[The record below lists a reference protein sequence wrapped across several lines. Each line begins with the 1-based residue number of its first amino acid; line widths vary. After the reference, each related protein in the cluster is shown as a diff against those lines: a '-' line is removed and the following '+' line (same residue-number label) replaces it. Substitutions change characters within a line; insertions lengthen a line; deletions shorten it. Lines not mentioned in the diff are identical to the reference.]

1 MGPSGGQPGG
11 QGRGLRHSPIR
22 APSPA
27 DCGPPLW
34 RALGGDL
41 GRGGGGDAFQPGQTG
56 ACPPES
62 ADGSGPASGDPG
74 WARGTGRAEP
84 CGPGLR
90 GCSSFLLGLWTNHLA
105 QRRASSVSGPGG
117 VGAGRAPP
125 RPTAHQGPGPSPPGV
140 GRRPHPLSCQE
151 AAGRGVVG
159 EADPTVP
166 SPDEVL
172 SSVPA
177 PRLHFHS
184 TILGTFGGWLP
195 VLAVDRRARSSPLL
209 HSKVGTAL
217 TRGQDKEGC
226 RWSSGGGGGLPEM
239 ASPPLRLAQC
249 PVISVL

>member
-1 MGPSGGQPGG
+1 M
-11 QGRGLRHSPIR
+11 
-22 APSPA
+22 
-27 DCGPPLW
+27 
-34 RALGGDL
+34 
-41 GRGGGGDAFQPGQTG
+41 
-56 ACPPES
+56 
-62 ADGSGPASGDPG
+62 
-74 WARGTGRAEP
+74 
-84 CGPGLR
+84 
-90 GCSSFLLGLWTNHLA
+90 
-105 QRRASSVSGPGG
+105 
-117 VGAGRAPP
+117 
-125 RPTAHQGPGPSPPGV
+125 
-140 GRRPHPLSCQE
+140 
-151 AAGRGVVG
+151 VG